1 MVCDL
6 IGEVRET
13 KEEPAA
19 VPVKQMIIKA
29 DDAPVFDWTDMKQ
42 YDDDHDQD
50 WFEEEEKRL
59 GKCVFVVWN

>member
-1 MVCDL
+1 
-6 IGEVRET
+6 
-13 KEEPAA
+13 
-19 VPVKQMIIKA
+19 MINKA

-50 WFEEEEKRL
+50 WFEQEEKRL